1 MIKFPGFTKE
11 DFDSFVLEDPKLLHQ
26 AKEKIRSLVR
36 ILSNKLGGYSGIYE
50 YRKGRFAGYL
60 SKSKNRRENAFFN
73 IQLNA
78 DDLSL
83 EFQIENKKL
92 LFKFLENIKVNA
104 LNNFKELGDYEI
116 AVWDRDKKVCKFYPG
131 YIDKSNIKF
140 LMNKLKSTK
149 FPIFKFRKI
158 YPRDEARKLLKSP
171 KLIDDLIQSIKIME
185 VLNKEEKNLQGL
197 NPCN

>member
-11 DFDSFVLEDPKLLHQ
+11 DFDSFFLEDSKLLHQ
-26 AKEKIRSLVR
+26 VKEKVRGLVR
-36 ILSNKLGGYSGIYE
+36 IISNKLGGYSGIHE
-50 YRKGRFAGYL
+50 YRKGRFSGYL
-60 SKSKNRRENAFFN
+60 SKSKDRKKNAFFN
-73 IQLNA
+73 IQINA

-92 LFKFLENIKVNA
+92 LFKFLENIKVNT

-158 YPRDEARKLLKSP
+158 YPRDDAKELLKSP
-171 KLIDDLIQSIKIME
+171 KLIDDLIESIKCME
-185 VLNKEEKNLQGL
+185 ILHNFLKK
-197 NPCN
+197 C

>member
-1 MIKFPGFTKE
+1 MRKITGFTEK
-11 DFDSFVLEDPKLLHQ
+11 DFNAFISKDQKLLHRV
-26 AKEKIRSLVR
+26 KEKTRSLVG
-36 ILSNKLGGYSGIYE
+36 ILSKKLGGYSGLYE

-92 LFKFLENIKVNA
+92 LSKFLSKINVKT
-104 LNNFKELGDYEI
+104 LNDFKKLGDYEI
-116 AVWDRDKKVCKFYPG
+116 AIWDKNKKVCKFYPG
-131 YIDKSNIKF
+131 YMDKTNVEF
-140 LMNKLKSTK
+140 LFNKLRSVKYS
-149 FPIFKFRKI
+149 IFKFRKI

-171 KLIDDLIQSIKIME
+171 KLIKDLIESIKRME
-185 VLNKEEKNLQGL
+185 ILRNF
-197 NPCN
+197 